1 MLELSHPLRQFEG
14 EPGESWMFSLHLQAG
29 DSTLGLYARSLAQL
43 LSALSPTQWPN
54 STKEESPQ
62 DGILLPQLL

>member
-1 MLELSHPLRQFEG
+1 
-14 EPGESWMFSLHLQAG
+14 MFSLHLQAG
-29 DSTLGLYARSLAQL
+29 DSTLGLYTRSLAQL